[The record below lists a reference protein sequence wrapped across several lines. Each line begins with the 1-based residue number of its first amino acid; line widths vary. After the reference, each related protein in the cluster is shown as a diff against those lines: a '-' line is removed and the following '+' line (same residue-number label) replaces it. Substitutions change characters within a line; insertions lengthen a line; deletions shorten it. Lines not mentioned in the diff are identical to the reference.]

1 MSVEIVKDNYPAFN
15 LNAGVS
21 GKRIVAY
28 INYGQSA
35 TKENPKWNLVG
46 GVTSLTQSL
55 STSTSSAN
63 TRDNGYWSESIITNK
78 QLEVSIDLILK
89 RGNLSIA
96 IVDSFCYE
104 DAITSE
110 KIALDLAIVDLDTKD
125 YTRMQVVPSSWE
137 MTADSEDMVQYSLSA
152 TCTGE
157 PTKESNFV
165 IPA

>member
-1 MSVEIVKDNYPAFN
+1 MSITIAKDNYPAFN
-15 LNAGVS
+15 LNAGIS
-21 GKRIVAY
+21 GKRIVAF

-35 TKENPKWNLVG
+35 SKDSPKWNLIG
-46 GVTSLTQSL
+46 GLTSISQSL

-78 QLEVSIDLILK
+78 QLEVSLDIVAK
-89 RGNLSIA
+89 RGNETLA
-96 IVDSFCYE
+96 IVDSFCY
-104 DAITSE
+104 DDDITSS
-110 KIALDLAIVDLDTKD
+110 KVALDLAIVDLDTKD

-137 MTADSEDMVQYSLSA
+137 MTADSEDFVQYSLSA